1 MRNGMSISV
10 VMSFNGSIQPTPRG
24 TDCRGQ
30 YREDSKEPWGVNQGN
45 KSARFCGAGS
55 GQAAGIKEKIMKRFI
70 IPMWYPSLQLLAQ
83 LGHLLLGLVSVFGPI
98 AVTLDNRYGIYGTI
112 VVSAYFVIKELT
124 FDIWIEGDSYW
135 DAVVDTF
142 WFGVGL
148 LTAWILI
155 WVI

>member
-1 MRNGMSISV
+1 M
-10 VMSFNGSIQPTPRG
+10 
-24 TDCRGQ
+24 
-30 YREDSKEPWGVNQGN
+30 
-45 KSARFCGAGS
+45 
-55 GQAAGIKEKIMKRFI
+55 KEKIMKRFI

-98 AVTLDNRYGIYGTI
+98 AVTLDDRYGIYGTI
-112 VVSAYFVIKELT
+112 AVSAYFVIKELT

-148 LTAWILI
+148 LTAWIFI
-155 WVI
+155 WVF

>member
-1 MRNGMSISV
+1 VRWHEQAPSPG
-10 VMSFNGSIQPTPRG
+10 PRQILPLWG
-24 TDCRGQ
+24 YRVGQ
-30 YREDSKEPWGVNQGN
+30 WELR
-45 KSARFCGAGS
+45 R
-55 GQAAGIKEKIMKRFI
+55 AAGMKEKTMKRFL
-70 IPMWYPSLQLLAQ
+70 IPLWYPSLELLAQ

-135 DAVVDTF
+135 NAVVDTF

-148 LTAWILI
+148 LSAWVLI
-155 WVI
+155 WLI